1 MSDKAE
7 TILQAAMMLF
17 AEKGFSATTTR
28 ELAQRAEVNEVTLF
42 RHFRSKTELYHQ
54 ILEEIRRLY
63 PPLLAADEVAGTDP
77 EILIHDFCLATLR
90 RMNEAPHLLRLMLYA
105 MLEEVDEIREALIEK
120 RLDIYVAS
128 LAGAFARLQESGKCQ
143 ADANPEELARLL
155 MSQVFG
161 LGIMKFSGHA
171 VFDRI
176 DEERLAIQVSRQFLT
191 GLAGESAIEKRPAAA
206 VKPPRVNDT
215 GLGAKANQR
224 TRKENQP

>member
-63 PPLLAADEVAGTDP
+63 PPLMAADEVAGTDP
-77 EILIHDFCLATLR
+77 EVIIRDFCLATLR

-191 GLAGESAIEKRPAAA
+191 GPAGEPVIDKRPANAT
-206 VKPPRVNDT
+206 PRAKDT
-215 GLGAKANQR
+215 GSGVKAKQR

>member
-191 GLAGESAIEKRPAAA
+191 GPAGEPVIGKHPATAT
-206 VKPPRVNDT
+206 PRANDP
-215 GLGAKANQR
+215 GSEAKANQR
-224 TRKENQP
+224 TRKEN

>member
-191 GLAGESAIEKRPAAA
+191 GPAGEPVIGKRPATAT
-206 VKPPRVNDT
+206 PRANDS
-215 GLGAKANQR
+215 GSGAKANQR
-224 TRKENQP
+224 TRKEN